1 MFDQNFTIRND
12 FHNIEQ
18 NGVDANLCDMQ
29 QKENLRNRVRKP
41 KIDPADTENAAIAIL
56 KVLGIYH

>member
-1 MFDQNFTIRND
+1 MLSQNLTIEND
-12 FHNIEQ
+12 FHNIEH
-18 NGVDANLCDMQ
+18 NGVDAILYDMQ
-29 QKENLRNRVRKP
+29 QKSKLAGRVRKP